1 MKNPTFSRVKIY
13 CHSKVN
19 YPDFFFK
26 VFHNIEKKITAVI
39 SKLPWNLITT
49 VNCLITQAP
58 GLKCS
63 TTQKRLGTTGL
74 DRYLHQGIT
83 CFVV

>member
-19 YPDFFFK
+19 YPDIFFK

-39 SKLPWNLITT
+39 SKLPWNLITA

-58 GLKCS
+58 VELYFSQGVKVQL
-63 TTQKRLGTTGL
+63 
-74 DRYLHQGIT
+74 LHLL
-83 CFVV
+83 

>member
-19 YPDFFFK
+19 YPDIFFK

-39 SKLPWNLITT
+39 SKLPWNLITA

-58 GLKCS
+58 GPNVIK
-63 TTQKRLGTTGL
+63 Q
-74 DRYLHQGIT
+74 IT
-83 CFVV
+83 AVIYCHSEVKP

>member
-19 YPDFFFK
+19 YPDIFFK

-39 SKLPWNLITT
+39 SKLPWNLITA

-58 GLKCS
+58 GNKTVSSKSSSMS
-63 TTQKRLGTTGL
+63 TIKSPSSL
-74 DRYLHQGIT
+74 
-83 CFVV
+83 